1 MLKIFTD
8 FKTKE
13 DFDFLYNKF
22 KNKPVTI
29 FNDRFPLSLEE
40 LSLNPYNILIIH
52 EPNEFFGF
60 HNIAIQHSHM
70 FSAIMTWSELILKNC
85 SNAVWFDHGARNEDN
100 NWVDKFKNIT
110 TKEFEISF
118 LSGAKKLSE
127 GHKFRQEIYKLEDQ
141 IKIPK
146 KWFYVL
152 DDFNWD
158 DFNKGGIGRSV
169 NPTTATFNNIT
180 TMNGNLN
187 LPTTYVARDVGQ
199 LGWTPFSTDVVIS
212 GTVTLALD
220 TWYNL
225 SYITLPVGVWIVHG
239 QICYDCTSAG
249 TIGLREITIADG
261 PAVQDSTCVEI
272 ATNIFHYT
280 GANNRISARISR
292 YVVCGVAKTIYLN
305 FRFRQA
311 LSGTYIINVSTQ
323 SGMNFQCV
331 KIS

>member
-22 KNKPVTI
+22 KDKPVTI

-127 GHKFRQEIYKLEDQ
+127 GHKFRQEVYKLEDQ

-169 NPTTATFNNIT
+169 NPTTATFNNI
-180 TMNGNLN
+180 
-187 LPTTYVARDVGQ
+187 PKR
-199 LGWTPFSTDVVIS
+199 
-212 GTVTLALD
+212 
-220 TWYNL
+220 
-225 SYITLPVGVWIVHG
+225 
-239 QICYDCTSAG
+239 ICYDTSMFN
-249 TIGLREITIADG
+249 IAIEN
-261 PAVQDSTCVEI
+261 VKH
-272 ATNIFHYT
+272 NNWYT
-280 GANNRISARISR
+280 EKLGD
-292 YVVCGVAKTIYLN
+292 
-305 FRFRQA
+305 A
-311 LSGTYIINVSTQ
+311 LSSKTVPIYWGCPNIGEHFDKRGIITFETKEELVDIVNSLTPELYESMLPYIETNYQLVYESYFPYTLDKILTQ
-323 SGMNFQCV
+323 IIELNN
-331 KIS
+331 I